1 MPPDTLVAADVDRP
15 PAATSRGRT
24 DRNGWRRVWDAP
36 LWAHAAILLVALLA
50 LVPVVGIR
58 GLFSGDEGAL
68 AAQTRALHD
77 EGAWSVP
84 NPFPEVDPDGRAFP
98 YDLSQ
103 PTDDGAAPFVKH
115 PAYPWIASPLYGL
128 GALPAVQLLSVLGGV
143 AAALAAAGVARVLRP
158 GLERPTLWIVGLAS
172 PLLFDSYLLIAH
184 TLGAAAATGALLA
197 GLVAVE
203 RRRPVWAAAV
213 LIGTM
218 AAGLVRNEAVLYGL
232 ALAGAFGVVGL
243 RRRDH
248 VAVAVAVLAVVG
260 AVAAKVVDGALSR
273 AVVGQADAIGVP
285 GGTADGLSAVISG
298 RVGALLTT
306 LLAPGY
312 GGRPLA
318 GLLVLLVG
326 GCLLAAALVA
336 RRPVLDRG
344 LITGLVAIAA
354 TASVVRV
361 VALPAALVPGLFVA
375 FPLLAAGLCLLR
387 RDHLA
392 GAGAHVAATV
402 ALFVAAVAATQ
413 YASGGSGE
421 WGGRYFAL
429 GVPAMVPLALAA
441 LADAGARLGTET
453 QRRVGGGLAVVTVCL
468 AALSLL
474 SLRAV
479 HRGTDAVVDQVAT
492 VAAGTDPGDGG
503 TPVVLTTAEALPRL
517 SWEHVPDGRWL
528 LVTPRALPGYAERLD
543 AAGVRR
549 LVFAGDS
556 PWRTAEAVAG
566 SYRVVETLA
575 PVPGSRWT
583 VQVLEAE

>member
-15 PAATSRGRT
+15 LTPTRRGRGG
-24 DRNGWRRVWDAP
+24 RAWWHRAWDAP
-36 LWAHAAILLVALLA
+36 LWAHGAILLVGLLA
-50 LVPVVGIR
+50 LVPVIGVR

-77 EGAWSVP
+77 DGAWSVP
-84 NPFPEVDPDGRAFP
+84 NPFPAVDPDGRAFP

-103 PTDDGAAPFVKH
+103 PTDGGAAPFVKH
-115 PAYPWIASPLYGL
+115 PVYPWIASPLYGL
-128 GALPAVQLLSVLGGV
+128 GGMAAVQALSVLGGA
-143 AAALAAAGVARVLRP
+143 AAALAAAGVAGLIRR

-197 GLVAVE
+197 GLLAVQ
-203 RRRPVWAAAV
+203 RRRPAWAAAV
-213 LIGTM
+213 LIAIM

-232 ALAGAFGVVGL
+232 AVACAFGAIGL
-243 RRRDH
+243 RRRDV
-248 VAVAVAVLAVVG
+248 VALTVSVLAGVG
-260 AVAAKVVDGALSR
+260 AVAAKVLDGALSR

-285 GGTADGLSAVISG
+285 GGTADGLSGVISG

-306 LLAPGY
+306 LVAPGY

-318 GLLVLLVG
+318 GLLVLLAG

-336 RRPVLDRG
+336 RRPVVDRG
-344 LITGLVAIAA
+344 LITGLVTIGAV
-354 TASVVRV
+354 ASLLRLVL
-361 VALPAALVPGLFVA
+361 LPAALVPGLFVA

-387 RDHLA
+387 RDHLRGPA
-392 GAGAHVAATV
+392 AYVGATS

-441 LADAGARLGTET
+441 LSDAGARLGGDDR
-453 QRRVGGGLAVVTVCL
+453 RRVGIGLAVITVCL
-468 AALSLL
+468 ASLSLL

-479 HRGTDAVVDQVAT
+479 HRGTEAVVAQVAS
-492 VAAGTDPGDGG
+492 VAADTDPGDGG
-503 TPVVLTTAEALPRL
+503 PPVVLTAAEALPRL

-528 LVTPRALPGYAERLD
+528 LVTPRTLPGYAERLD

-549 LVFAGDS
+549 LVFAGDA

-566 SYRVVETLA
+566 SYQVVETVA